1 MPMSLLRSLTART
14 LVVSSA
20 FAVLLCATVIV
31 LIVAMRDQRTA
42 GRLALRAQE
51 TRTAVADLERTV
63 VTLDNG
69 LRAFV
74 ATGRER
80 ALRPFTSARRIYP
93 AQLRTLTR
101 LVRAEPDARRDLLRI
116 RAKIDD
122 YVGLWAVPL
131 IGVARERINVARNVI
146 SNNNG
151 RLRIEDVRGEF
162 ARLAARERSLAARRE
177 HTAERRSSVATVL
190 GISAIVLV
198 LALTLL
204 LLLAVRRAVIRP
216 VIAVVGAMG
225 AVRHGRLD
233 ARVASARRDEV
244 GELARGFNA
253 MAASLQRGHR
263 ELERSNADLADF
275 ASVASHDL
283 QEPLMTIT
291 MLADRLEGRLP
302 ASAAHEAELAS
313 HINATARR
321 LRQLVR
327 DLLGY
332 SRVGRSELKAED
344 VPLADVARQALENLE
359 ASIRATG
366 ARVTVE
372 PLPVVRGDR
381 SRLCRVI
388 QNLVANAVKFC
399 DGKAPEVRISSTASA
414 KEHVVSVADNGMGL
428 RPEDAERIFRPFQ
441 RATGAASYEG
451 SGIGLAVCQRI
462 VAQHGGR
469 IWADGRVG
477 EGATFSF
484 TLPRP
489 DQGAS

>member
-1 MPMSLLRSLTART
+1 MPLSLLRSLTART

-31 LIVAMRDQRTA
+31 LIVAMRDQRAA
-42 GRLALRAQE
+42 GRLALRAEE
-51 TRTAVADLERTV
+51 TRTAVADLERSI

-74 ATGRER
+74 AAGREA

-101 LVRAEPDARRDLLRI
+101 LVATDPPARRDVRRI
-116 RAKIDD
+116 REKIDD

-146 SNNNG
+146 ANNTG
-151 RLRIEDVRGEF
+151 RLRIEDIRGDF
-162 ARLAARERSLAARRE
+162 VRLAARERSITADRE
-177 HTAERRSSVATVL
+177 GTAERRSSAATVL
-190 GISAIVLV
+190 GITSIALV
-198 LALTLL
+198 LALTLI

-216 VIAVVGAMG
+216 VIAVAGAMG

-233 ARVASARRDEV
+233 VRVASTRRDEV
-244 GELARGFNA
+244 GDLARGFNA

-302 ASAAHEAELAS
+302 ASAAHETELVG
-313 HINATARR
+313 HIAATARR

-332 SRVGRSELKAED
+332 SRVGRGELNAEE
-344 VPLADVARQALENLE
+344 VPLGDVARQALENLE
-359 ASIRATG
+359 GTIHATG

-381 SRLCRVI
+381 SRLCRVL
-388 QNLVANAVKFC
+388 QNLVANAVKFS
-399 DGKAPEVRISSTASA
+399 DGKAPEVRISARASA
-414 KEHVVSVADNGMGL
+414 NEHVVSVADNGIGL

-441 RATGAASYEG
+441 RAAGAANYEG

-484 TLPRP
+484 TLPRG
-489 DQGAS
+489 DDGSS